1 MSLIAATLPAKV
13 QLPTHVRNKLWQV
26 SGAMQSSLHHFF
38 FWQPVHCGMSAGQ
51 ERACKAHVGSNCSVQ
66 PQTGAVFIL
75 TYCVETSTRQV
86 DTNSEMPGELL
97 L

>member
-38 FWQPVHCGMSAGQ
+38 FFATCTLWH
-51 ERACKAHVGSNCSVQ
+51 ERRSGESMQGSDCSVQ

-75 TYCVETSTRQV
+75 TYCVETWTRQV